1 MFAIKNKTLMFLLI
15 ISMTEIKNKQKVTRK
30 IIKIDED
37 LCTGCGQ
44 CVIACA
50 EGALKII
57 DGKAKIVSEIYC
69 DGLGACIGECPEG
82 ALTIEERES
91 FEFDEEVTEEY
102 LRIIKKE
109 VLIETPHVTHG
120 YSAHTQQCSCPS
132 ASTIVYDNVWEES
145 DVSGEIPSAL
155 RQWPTKLTLVNP
167 SAPFFN
173 NKELLFVSD
182 CAPFAFGDFHRK
194 LLKGK
199 PIVTVCPMLSF
210 SETELEK
217 FEQILNLNPIEKI
230 NFILMDVPCCQKI
243 KLFLDPI
250 FSKINRKITIEE
262 TIIGRDGNIL
272 RQGKI

>member
-1 MFAIKNKTLMFLLI
+1 
-15 ISMTEIKNKQKVTRK
+15 MTEIKNKQKVTRK

-57 DGKAKIVSEIYC
+57 NGKAKIVSEIYC

-91 FEFDEEVTEEY
+91 FEFDEEATEEY
-102 LRIIKKE
+102 LKIIKKE
-109 VLIETPHVTHG
+109 DLIETPHVAHSD
-120 YSAHTQQCSCPS
+120 SAHTQQCSCPS

-173 NKELLFVSD
+173 SKELLFVSD

-194 LLKGK
+194 FLKGK

-217 FEQILNLNPIEKI
+217 LEQILNLNPIEKI

-243 KLFLDPI
+243 KLFLDRI
-250 FSKINRKITIEE
+250 FAKIDRKITLEE

>member
-1 MFAIKNKTLMFLLI
+1 
-15 ISMTEIKNKQKVTRK
+15 MTEIKNKQKVTRK

-91 FEFDEEVTEEY
+91 LEFDEEVTEEY
-102 LRIIKKE
+102 LQNLNKE
-109 VLIETPHVTHG
+109 ELLGSRSETQNNPSRSH
-120 YSAHTQQCSCPS
+120 QCSCPS
-132 ASTIVYDNVWEES
+132 VNTIVYHKEWGES
-145 DVSGEIPSAL
+145 DISNEIPSAL

-217 FEQILNLNPIEKI
+217 LEQILNLNPIEKI

-250 FSKINRKITIEE
+250 FAKIDRKITLEE

>member
-1 MFAIKNKTLMFLLI
+1 
-15 ISMTEIKNKQKVTRK
+15 MTEIKNKQKVTRK

-91 FEFDEEVTEEY
+91 LEFDEEVTEEY
-102 LRIIKKE
+102 LQNLNKE
-109 VLIETPHVTHG
+109 ELLGSRSETQNNPSHSH
-120 YSAHTQQCSCPS
+120 QCSCPS
-132 ASTIVYDNVWEES
+132 ANTIVYHKEWEES
-145 DVSGEIPSAL
+145 DISEEIPSAL

-217 FEQILNLNPIEKI
+217 FEQILNLNPIKKI

-250 FSKINRKITIEE
+250 FAKIDRKITLEE